1 MFEVCQLG
9 FCHKCVFG
17 PFHHCSSTRIEQFQV
32 HEFKYFFGARVL
44 IDNFLYHDPYF
55 FLVSKICLESRCMG
69 VNKMFQVWLVPKGS
83 NNQLFEN

>member
-1 MFEVCQLG
+1 MFEVCELG

-17 PFHHCSSTRIEQFQV
+17 LFHQSSTLIEQFQV
-32 HEFKYFFGARVL
+32 QEFKYFFRSQVL

-55 FLVSKICLESRCMG
+55 FLVSKICLESSCVG
-69 VNKMFQVWLVPKGS
+69 VIKMFQVWPVPEVS